1 MIGEQAAGKD
11 ALGATVFRRAGLN
24 EGAEGHGR
32 YWFVCHDAEGN
43 EKWRDTIDNITCNEG
58 KNVMLDSSLAGSGYT
73 AACFMGLISNVG
85 WSAVAATDTAAQING
100 TNAWKEAGGANAPTY
115 SGFRPTCLWSVAA
128 AGVKSLS
135 AALAFNITSGSNLT
149 VKGGF
154 IVFGAGAT
162 HTIDDPHGFLL
173 SVGTFTNGDKIV
185 SNGDTISATYSYTLT

>member
-1 MIGEQAAGKD
+1 MIGERARVGEQ
-11 ALGATVFRRAGLN
+11 LGATVLRRADFS
-24 EGAEGHGR
+24 EGGEGHGR
-32 YWFVCHDAEGN
+32 YEVWCVRDGREL
-43 EKWRDTIDNITCNEG
+43 WRDFIDNVTCTEG
-58 KNVMLDSSLAGSGYT
+58 KNVMLDSSLAGSSYT

-115 SGFRPTCLWSVAA
+115 SGFRPTCVWSAAA

-135 AALAFNITSGSNLT
+135 AALNFAITSGSNLT

-162 HTIDDPHGFLL
+162 HTIDNAAGFLL
-173 SVGTFTNGDKIV
+173 SAGTFTNGDKIV